1 MGHKSKKTISIIVG
15 FSGLLGLGLVVLAW
29 LLSSSVMYPSYS
41 CSEEHFIYCN
51 DPSQLSMPFEDIS
64 FQSVDGERLSG
75 WYIPVKNATKAVI
88 FVHGHGADRH
98 EGMRWFSALHQ
109 AGLNILAFDLRN
121 NGAST
126 GSFSSMGFFEQR
138 DVRAA
143 VDYLS
148 DHKQIQHIGI
158 FGTSMGATTSVL
170 AMAKD
175 TRIGAAVF
183 EAGWSNLT
191 DLYKEIIR
199 QHMSLPSFPLLPLTI
214 WLLEQRTGIDMDALN
229 PEDILAG
236 IAPRPIAFIHC
247 SDDNLINFSH
257 AERNYTAANQPKAL
271 WQASC
276 KIHARAWQSD
286 SASLEKRIFE
296 FYLRYL

>member
-1 MGHKSKKTISIIVG
+1 
-15 FSGLLGLGLVVLAW
+15 
-29 LLSSSVMYPSYS
+29 
-41 CSEEHFIYCN
+41 
-51 DPSQLSMPFEDIS
+51 
-64 FQSVDGERLSG
+64 
-75 WYIPVKNATKAVI
+75 
-88 FVHGHGADRH
+88 
-98 EGMRWFSALHQ
+98 
-109 AGLNILAFDLRN
+109 
-121 NGAST
+121 
-126 GSFSSMGFFEQR
+126 MGFFEQR

-175 TRIGAAVF
+175 PRIGAAVF
-183 EAGWSNLT
+183 EAGWSNLS

-199 QHMSLPSFPLLPLTI
+199 QHMDMPSFPLLPLTI

-236 IAPRPIAFIHC
+236 IAPRPVAFIHC
-247 SDDNLINFSH
+247 TDDNLINSSH
-257 AERNYTAANQPKAL
+257 SERNYFAAKEPKAL

-286 SASLEKRIFE
+286 SVSLEKRIVDY
-296 FYLRYL
+296 YLRYL